1 MSARPNSFRREL
13 TRIHTNQT
21 YSRLAIALLTLLLA
35 AGCRS
40 HVIHVSVTNTS
51 AQPISTIIVDYPDAT
66 FGINLLAPG
75 KTFQYVIK
83 PTGAGAV
90 KVQFTD
96 FAGASHS
103 AVGPT
108 IHRGDEGGMQ
118 IKLAQ
123 DSATFG
129 K

>member
-1 MSARPNSFRREL
+1 MLSL
-13 TRIHTNQT
+13 V
-21 YSRLAIALLTLLLA
+21 LA

-40 HVIHVSVTNTS
+40 RVIRVSVTNTS
-51 AQPISTIIVDYPDAT
+51 AQAISTIIVDYPDAT

-75 KTFQYVIK
+75 KTFQYVLK
-83 PTGAGAV
+83 ATGTGPV

-96 FAGASHS
+96 VTGASHS

-108 IHRGDEGGMQ
+108 IHKGDEGAMQ

-123 DSATFG
+123 DSAMFG

>member
-1 MSARPNSFRREL
+1 M
-13 TRIHTNQT
+13 
-21 YSRLAIALLTLLLA
+21 LA

-40 HVIHVSVTNTS
+40 RVIRVSVTNIS
-51 AQPISTIIVDYPDAT
+51 AQPVSTIIVDYPDAS

-83 PTGAGAV
+83 PTGTGAV
-90 KVQFTD
+90 KIQFTD

-108 IHRGDEGGMQ
+108 IHKGDEGAMQ
-118 IKLAQ
+118 IKLEQ
-123 DSATFG
+123 ESATFG
-129 K
+129 N